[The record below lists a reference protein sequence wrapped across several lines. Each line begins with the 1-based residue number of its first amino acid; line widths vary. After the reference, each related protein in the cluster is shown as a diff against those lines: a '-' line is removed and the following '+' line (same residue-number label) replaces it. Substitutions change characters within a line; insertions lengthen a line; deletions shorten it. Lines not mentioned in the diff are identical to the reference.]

1 MRHVIRCI
9 TEVNPVD
16 SPPSTMVKKISQAP
30 PRKALIAT
38 LLPAALFSH
47 LRRGLSEVDLLEC
60 ENLRELR
67 RVIRE
72 RPVRVVVVDPTYH
85 THARWEPIN
94 RLLNDYPY
102 LPVVAY
108 LTVTP
113 EGMREVTTLSRMG
126 LFRVIIRNF
135 DDSPDNLQDVI
146 EEAVLDPF
154 ARHLIDQIQRQLTKL
169 QPSLAQEIEHL
180 FLNPETFATASE
192 ISRRSGISSVCVYR
206 NLRIVKLASPKH
218 LFIAARALRAYA
230 NLRNPGHMVQ
240 DIAAVLGYYQPRI
253 LSKHFMAVF
262 GIHPAHSRKQLS
274 DKGAVEQ
281 VFRFVQL
288 ESSELT
294 AR

>member
-1 MRHVIRCI
+1 M
-9 TEVNPVD
+9 VNKIGQ
-16 SPPSTMVKKISQAP
+16 PPK
-30 PRKALIAT
+30 RKALIAT
-38 LLPAALFSH
+38 LVPAALFSH
-47 LRRGLSEVDLLEC
+47 LKRGLSEVDLIEC
-60 ENLRELR
+60 ENTRELR
-67 RVIRE
+67 RAIRE

-85 THARWEPIN
+85 SHAHWEPIN
-94 RLLNDYPY
+94 KLLNDYPY

-113 EGMREVTTLSRMG
+113 EGMREVTTLSRQG

-135 DDSPDNLQDVI
+135 DDSPEHLQDVI
-146 EEAVLDPF
+146 EEAVFDPSV
-154 ARHLIDQIQRQLTKL
+154 RHLIDHIQSQLAAL

-218 LFIAARALRAYA
+218 LFMAARALRAFA
-230 NLRNPGHMVQ
+230 NLRNPGYMVQ
-240 DIAAVLGYYQPRI
+240 EIATVLGYYQPRI

-262 GIHPAHSRKQLS
+262 GVHPADSRKQLS
-274 DKGAVEQ
+274 QKEAIEK

-288 ESSELT
+288 ERPALT
-294 AR
+294 SK